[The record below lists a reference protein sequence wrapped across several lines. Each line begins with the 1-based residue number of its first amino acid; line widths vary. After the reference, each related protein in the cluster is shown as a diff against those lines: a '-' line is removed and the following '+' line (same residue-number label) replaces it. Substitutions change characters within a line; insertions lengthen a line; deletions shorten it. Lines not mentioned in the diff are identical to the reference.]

1 MRRSSAMIRSVCRVS
16 LLVALTFVLFSAS
29 PDAALARGYPV
40 GAGPYSVAAGDL
52 NGDGRLD
59 LVVANS
65 LANSVSVLLGNGDGT
80 FQPARDFDTGL
91 GRGPTSVPS
100 AGVH

>member
-1 MRRSSAMIRSVCRVS
+1 MRRSSAMIRSACRVS
-16 LLVALTFVLFSAS
+16 LLVALTFVLFLAS

-52 NGDGRLD
+52 NGDNRLD

-80 FQPARDFDTGL
+80 FQLAENFGVGL
-91 GRGPTSVPS
+91 GDGPSWALV
-100 AGVH
+100 